1 MRAIILAAGKGLR
14 LRLTEAEP
22 AKCLL
27 RVGKKTLVERQIGYL
42 RAAGVSEIAL
52 VVGFEAE
59 RIRRACGIEVK
70 YIENSKFAETNSMYS
85 LWLAREFFAGGF
97 VVLNADVLFHP
108 QMLTDLLTARH
119 DDAILV
125 SYKNGT
131 KYGAEEMKVKVRG
144 GHLLDISKTTDP
156 DEADGENVG
165 IVKFGATGSAV
176 LAEELETLVGNGEH
190 RAWAP
195 RAFLEF
201 TKKRPLPVVGTR
213 GYPWIE
219 IDFPEDLQRAR
230 DEILPELPELVSLK
244 ACAAA
249 DEGR

>member
-1 MRAIILAAGKGLR
+1 MAAGKGLR
-14 LRLTEAEP
+14 LKLTDAEP

-27 RVGKKTLVERQIGYL
+27 KVGRTTLLERQIECL
-42 RAAGVSEIAL
+42 KAAGISEIVV

-59 RIRRACGIEVK
+59 RIRRACGDQVK
-70 YIENSKFAETNSMYS
+70 YVENTKFAETNSMYS
-85 LWLAREFFAGGF
+85 LWLAREFFGDGF

-108 QMLTDLLTARH
+108 QLLTDLLTARH
-119 DDAILV
+119 EDAILV
-125 SYKNGT
+125 CFKNGT

-144 GHLLDISKTTDP
+144 GHLLDISKTMNP

-165 IVKFGATGSAV
+165 IVKFGAAGAAV
-176 LAEELETLVGNGEH
+176 LARELETLVESGEL

-201 TKKRPLPVVGTR
+201 TKKRPLPVVSTR
-213 GYPWIE
+213 GYPWTE

-230 DEILPELPELVSLK
+230 DEILRQLPESVPLT
-244 ACAAA
+244 ACAVA
-249 DEGR
+249 DKGR